1 MAYDFFSNFN
11 AYPHEVMLKDVI
23 SKNIDTEIG
32 GKILDL
38 VDVIAAIYC
47 CDITISRQTDQ
58 RRNFNICVPVTNP
71 DIWEETKAILKEL
84 LSFVS
89 KDNLNINFTKEN
101 KELTIDRLSLDY
113 PGFHNVSLLS
123 GGLDSFC
130 GAHEN
135 YKSGYKSIY
144 CGYKINKFEQGK
156 QTAIREFVTTK
167 QSSSLSY
174 FFEKL
179 NIDKSEPTQATRSLL
194 FLSLACAVAYTN
206 NVGLIHIYENGVLS
220 LNPVKNGRF
229 TTKTTHPKTIKLFN
243 NLLSVLRLDLKVT
256 NPFQYKTKGEI
267 IDKLDEGFKAEIIN
281 THTCSLSRQNP
292 HIFEKKKQCGFC
304 IPCILRKISLASY
317 DNEEFDVEYEV
328 NYGAKLNDITDA
340 YQRVEYKSSIE
351 YFKAY
356 KHDID
361 NKTIFQ
367 TLGLK
372 EMYYEERDFLQKTDK
387 MLRLFSQEVERYLI
401 KYDIY

>member
-11 AYPHEVMLKDVI
+11 AHPHEIMLRNVI

-58 RRNFNICVPVTNP
+58 RRRFSICVPVTNP
-71 DIWEETKAILKEL
+71 EIWEGTKTTLKEL

-89 KDNLNINFTKEN
+89 KDDLSINFIKEN
-101 KELTIDRLSLDY
+101 KELSIDRLPLDF

-130 GAHEN
+130 GAYQNLE
-135 YKSGYKSIY
+135 SGYKSVY
-144 CGYKINKFEQGK
+144 CGYKINKFEQSK
-156 QTAIREFVTTK
+156 QTTIRQFVTNK
-167 QSSSLSY
+167 HSNSLSY

-179 NIDKSEPTQATRSLL
+179 NIEKNEPTQATRSLL
-194 FLSLACAVAYTN
+194 FLSLACAVAYIN
-206 NVGLIHIYENGVLS
+206 DVKLIHIYENGVLS

-243 NLLSVLRLDLKVT
+243 SLLSVLGLDLKIS

-267 IDKLDEGFKAEIIN
+267 IDKLDEGFKKEIVN

-292 HIFEKKKQCGFC
+292 HLLEKKKQCGFC
-304 IPCILRKISLASY
+304 IPCILRKISLGSY
-317 DNEEFDVEYEV
+317 GNEEFDVEYEV
-328 NYGAKLNDITDA
+328 NYGAKLNDVTDS
-340 YQRVEYKSSIE
+340 YQKVEYKSSIE

-356 KHDID
+356 KQDID

-372 EMYYEERDFLQKTDK
+372 EKYYEEQDFLQKTDK
-387 MLRLFSQEVERYLI
+387 MLRLFSQEVERYLN

>member
-1 MAYDFFSNFN
+1 MAYDFFSSLN
-11 AYPHEVMLKDVI
+11 AHPYEVMLKNVI
-23 SKNIDTEIG
+23 LKDIDTEQG
-32 GKILDL
+32 GIILDL

-47 CDITISRQTDQ
+47 CDITIARQIDH
-58 RRNFNICVPVTNP
+58 RRRFNICVPVTNP
-71 DIWEETKAILKEL
+71 EMWGETKTILQEL

-89 KDNLNINFTKEN
+89 KDDLSVNFIKED
-101 KELTIDRLSLDY
+101 KKLLIDRLSLNF

-130 GAHEN
+130 GAHQNIE
-135 YKSGYKSIY
+135 SGFKSIY
-144 CGYKINKFEQGK
+144 CGYKINKFEQSK
-156 QTAIREFVTTK
+156 QTAIRNFVAAK
-167 QSSSLSY
+167 HSDSLSY

-179 NIDKSEPTQATRSLL
+179 NLEKIEPTQATRSLL
-194 FLSLACAVAYTN
+194 FLALACAVAYTN
-206 NVGLIHIYENGVLS
+206 DVKVIHIYENGVLS

-243 NLLSVLRLDLKVT
+243 ELLSILKIDLKVS

-267 IDKLDEGFKAEIIN
+267 INKLDEGFKAAIVN

-317 DNEEFDVEYEV
+317 DNEQFDVEYEV
-328 NYGAKLNDITDA
+328 NYGAKLTDVTDA
-340 YQRVEYKSSIE
+340 YQKVEYKSSLE

-356 KHDID
+356 KQDID
-361 NKTIFQ
+361 NKTIYQ

-372 EMYYEERDFLQKTDK
+372 EMYYEDRDFLQKTDE
-387 MLRLFSQEVERYLI
+387 MLSLFSQEVERYLV